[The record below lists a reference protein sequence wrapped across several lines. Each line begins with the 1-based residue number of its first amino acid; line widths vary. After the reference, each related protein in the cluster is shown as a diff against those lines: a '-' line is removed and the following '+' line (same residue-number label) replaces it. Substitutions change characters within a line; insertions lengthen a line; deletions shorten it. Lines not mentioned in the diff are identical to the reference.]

1 MNGTPFCAKDF
12 RDGTVAVPSNSGI
25 YKWWA
30 PEECYLKILQKLNVV
45 PNMIENEVQKST
57 IEGIG
62 FVCIY
67 VGQAND
73 LKKRL
78 GNHVKGCIDKSTLR
92 KSLGAILW
100 DGECSSE
107 DLENEINSFVNK
119 LYVEYEEIESAEL
132 DRAESSEIRAYL
144 RVLNIDGF
152 NHDSFMQYIDGPLSE
167 LRTDLK
173 KIKE

>member
-1 MNGTPFCAKDF
+1 MSGTPFCAKDF
-12 RDGTVAVPSNSGI
+12 REGTVAVPNGPGI

-30 PEECYLKILQKLNVV
+30 SGDDFSKILERLNVDSSD
-45 PNMIENEVQKST
+45 IEKELERES
-57 IEGIG
+57 IEGKS

-67 VGQAND
+67 VGQAKE

-100 DGECSSE
+100 DKTQSNVE
-107 DLENEINSFVNK
+107 LEKEIDDFLDK
-119 LYVEYEEIESAEL
+119 LYIEYKEFETAEL
-132 DRAESSEIRAYL
+132 DRVESSEIRANL

-152 NHDSFMQYIDGPLSE
+152 NHDSFMLYIDNPLSE
-167 LRTDLK
+167 MRSNLK
-173 KIKE
+173 NLK